1 MTNKVVTLRLDW
13 EGVLAVEN
21 LKNVLNEKTASKA
34 IISAIKEFGL
44 ARNEAIRP
52 DIADEIK
59 SLIREEFASL
69 RSEFRDTGFTRE
81 VQPGQDVAED
91 NEPVEEPDMT
101 RAPVEINAPAEEPA
115 MITDKEKIEI
125 GSKEFLKRLNE
136 LNRNERRKARKN
148 KS

>member
-1 MTNKVVTLRLDW
+1 MNKTLTIRLDR
-13 EGVLAVEN
+13 ETALALDH
-21 LKNVLNEKTASKA
+21 LKKEFNEKAGSKA
-34 IISAIKEFGL
+34 IIRAIQEFGT

>member
-1 MTNKVVTLRLDW
+1 MNKTLTIRLDR
-13 EGVLAVEN
+13 ETALALDH
-21 LKNVLNEKTASKA
+21 LKKEFNEKAGSKA
-34 IISAIKEFGL
+34 IIRAIQEFGT

-81 VQPGQDVAED
+81 VQPGPDVAED
-91 NEPVEEPDMT
+91 NEPDEEPVMT

-115 MITDKEKIEI
+115 MITDKEKIEM

>member
-1 MTNKVVTLRLDW
+1 M
-13 EGVLAVEN
+13 EN
-21 LKNVLNEKTASKA
+21 LKKVLNERTASKA
-34 IISAIKEFGL
+34 IIRAIKEFGT

-91 NEPVEEPDMT
+91 NEPVEETDMT
-101 RAPVEINAPAEEPA
+101 RAPIEINAPAEELA
-115 MITDKEKIEI
+115 MTIPKEKIEM
-125 GSKEFLKRLNE
+125 GSKEFLKRLSK
-136 LNRNERRKARKN
+136 LNRDERRQARKN